1 LEWVADSEAS
11 NTGLPKKLLCPQCK
25 AQIVIAR
32 PRSLMVD
39 LVRLVEGAANR
50 LVLPT
55 VLSIGGTTVLYLSV
69 TYGVV
74 AVRMVLGPQD
84 FMRMFSL
91 GVDSPGQNLRKFF
104 GLSIVPW
111 MLVFSR
117 TSLADGILP
126 IIPMLFFVT
135 QPKPDP
141 LLDFSSWPP
150 SAGLSFALLPYARA
164 AYNTYYEQVWGERER
179 RWRDEINPRSSSGE
193 AQQNNNDEVFE
204 LEIEVDDDDL
214 RAENQEP
221 QNNGRVEDR
230 PEDHP
235 VNVIPPDLPAQG
247 APALEAEDE
256 EFEDGEGP
264 APGEHHHHRRLDYS
278 ISLVRLAQS
287 VVGALAF
294 PSVAALMGDVLTTV
308 LPRSWTAMPW
318 VARPMRLPS
327 PKPTGLLQTRWG
339 RSLVGGCLIVVL
351 KDAVSLYV
359 RWKMAQNHRKRRVL
373 DHDQK
378 RQARRRP

>member
-1 LEWVADSEAS
+1 
-11 NTGLPKKLLCPQCK
+11 
-25 AQIVIAR
+25 
-32 PRSLMVD
+32 M
-39 LVRLVEGAANR
+39 
-50 LVLPT
+50 
-55 VLSIGGTTVLYLSV
+55 YLSV
-69 TYGVV
+69 TYGVI

-117 TSLADGILP
+117 TSIADGVLP

-179 RWRDEINPRSSSGE
+179 RWLEEIKPRSSSGE
-193 AQQNNNDEVFE
+193 TRRNDNDEFE
-204 LEIEVDDDDL
+204 LEIGLEDIEIG
-214 RAENQEP
+214 AEAQEP
-221 QNNGRVEDR
+221 QNNDGH
-230 PEDHP
+230 PLNAPP
-235 VNVIPPDLPAQG
+235 VNQPDQG
-247 APALEAEDE
+247 APVPEQ
-256 EFEDGEGP
+256 
-264 APGEHHHHRRLDYS
+264 APGDVAALAQGEHQHHRRLDYS

-287 VVGALAF
+287 VIGALAF

-308 LPRSWTAMPW
+308 LPRSWTAIPW
-318 VARPMRLPS
+318 VARPMRLPT

-339 RSLVGGCLIVVL
+339 RSIVGGCLFVVL
-351 KDAVSLYV
+351 KDAVTLYV

-373 DHDQK
+373 DYDK
-378 RQARRRP
+378 KSNALRRK